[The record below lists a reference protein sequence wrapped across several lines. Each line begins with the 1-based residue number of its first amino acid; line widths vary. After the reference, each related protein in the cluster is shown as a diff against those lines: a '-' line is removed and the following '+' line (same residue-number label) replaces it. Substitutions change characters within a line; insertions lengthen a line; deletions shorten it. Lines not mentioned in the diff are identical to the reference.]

1 MSISSSAVLVSLNVS
16 CWPASVKDRKVTE
29 QVITSAN
36 ADADAGK
43 FMKDLFAGTSVRK
56 NIELKAAQI
65 RARHQKLTLP
75 WADKGDRLLTTA
87 MFMEYKTWLNQ
98 SEAEYTQLCD
108 TFYDSYP
115 QLLAEAPVRL
125 KSLYDPEDYPTLE
138 AVKAKFSLRYK
149 FTPLPDSGDFRLDV
163 PNADLEQIKQE
174 YECDFNARL
183 NEAMREPWDRL
194 HKLLLATSEKLTD
207 KDGDDKK
214 RYHETL
220 ITNAQELCGLL
231 TKLNVTQDPKLED
244 ARKQLELT
252 MLGADIE
259 AVRESPE
266 VRSSIKS
273 KVDAIL
279 NKFDW

>member
-125 KSLYDPEDYPTLE
+125 KSLYDPEDYPSIE
-138 AVKAKFSLRYK
+138 EMRNKFGFRLVFS
-149 FTPLPDSGDFRLDV
+149 PVPDAGDFRLDL
-163 PNADLEQIKQE
+163 PKQE
-174 YECDFNARL
+174 LD
-183 NEAMREPWDRL
+183 AMRMQYESHANERVEAAMKDQWGKL
-194 HKLLLATSEKLTD
+194 HDMVARMSEKLIEPE
-207 KDGDDKK
+207 GDDK
-214 RYHETL
+214 RRWHDTF
-220 ITNAQELCGLL
+220 ITNAQEMCAML
-231 TKLNVTQDPKLED
+231 THLNITRDPELEA
-244 ARKQLELT
+244 ARRELERAIA
-252 MLGADIE
+252 GVEIDHIKDDS
-259 AVRESPE
+259 AVRED
-266 VRSSIKS
+266 VKIKL
-273 KVDAIL
+273 DAIL
-279 NKFDW
+279 KQYEW